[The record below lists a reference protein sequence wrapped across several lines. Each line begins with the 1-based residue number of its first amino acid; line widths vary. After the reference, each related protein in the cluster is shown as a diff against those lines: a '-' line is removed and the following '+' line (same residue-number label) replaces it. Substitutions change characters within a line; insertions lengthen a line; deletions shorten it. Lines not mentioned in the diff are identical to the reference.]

1 MLIVGIMYT
10 SIVSDSHVCV
20 CGGRVL
26 THRELADETDKTIN
40 NPHLVQLQYTQRRI
54 IVINV
59 HNAYMHCGTVQ

>member
-1 MLIVGIMYT
+1 M
-10 SIVSDSHVCV
+10 

-26 THRELADETDKTIN
+26 IHRELADEIDKTIN

-59 HNAYMHCGTVQ
+59 HNACMHCGTVQ